1 MIAVLPFCGISKV
14 ARGCDNGKKSNKNTF
29 ASTCII
35 EKEESKNREL
45 NVRKGL
51 WK

>member
-1 MIAVLPFCGISKV
+1 MIAVLPFCGNSKV
-14 ARGCDNGKKSNKNTF
+14 GGCDNGKKSNKNTF

-51 WK
+51 